1 MHRTPIEATAE
12 QPRERP
18 NYADLVF
25 THLPQPDAEDL
36 WQQLVAAICAD
47 DLAPVSTSG
56 EPTADGEAAGT
67 TIGKAECLALG
78 REVGQGFG
86 RRVGRMEGLTRAI
99 LIVLDA
105 RGIPA
110 SGEARERILARTSI
124 SMLES
129 RLKKSAVVSN
139 IDELLS

>member
-1 MHRTPIEATAE
+1 
-12 QPRERP
+12 
-18 NYADLVF
+18 
-25 THLPQPDAEDL
+25 
-36 WQQLVAAICAD
+36 
-47 DLAPVSTSG
+47 
-56 EPTADGEAAGT
+56 
-67 TIGKAECLALG
+67 
-78 REVGQGFG
+78 
-86 RRVGRMEGLTRAI
+86 MEGLTRAI